1 MSQIGNRIH
10 DRRVQ
15 LGLSVDEVA
24 IKLGKNRATVYRYEN
39 SDIESVPINVVYE
52 LSKILDVDPGFLA
65 GWPQKTENEPALT
78 ERDELIDEIYLVI
91 SNLSPEKQAELLRYA
106 RYLEGAPD
114 TP

>member
-52 LSKILDVDPGFLA
+52 LSKILDVDPSYLA
-65 GWPQKTENEPALT
+65 GWPEKTKNEPAPSN
-78 ERDELIDEIYLVI
+78 RDELINEVC
-91 SNLSPEKQAELLRYA
+91 SVVSCLSAEKQAELLRYA
-106 RYLEGAPD
+106 RYLAD
-114 TP
+114 TPQNP